1 MRIPEIVPLTHDL
14 FSSLVELEAQAT
26 NRKEKYQK
34 ALTELNEH
42 VSGVEMR
49 INQERMTIK
58 GRLSELDQEEQVLQK
73 KIREVTKKKLDASLH
88 NAAFDGEAEL
98 QREKAR
104 LQEVP
109 QERTAFNELLED
121 IKVSP
126 EEDTRFNELYNI
138 VREKGQ
144 KTNVAM
150 KLRAVELKRVF
161 EVINAQFQSSNWNEG
176 GFSFDA
182 ALSSA
187 SSRIYKLQK
196 GE

>member
-73 KIREVTKKKLDASLH
+73 KIREVTKKSLM
-88 NAAFDGEAEL
+88 L
-98 QREKAR
+98 
-104 LQEVP
+104 LYIMLLLM
-109 QERTAFNELLED
+109 ERQSFNGKKHD
-121 IKVSP
+121 YRKSH
-126 EEDTRFNELYNI
+126 RNERHLMSSWRILKY
-138 VREKGQ
+138 
-144 KTNVAM
+144 
-150 KLRAVELKRVF
+150 LRKR
-161 EVINAQFQSSNWNEG
+161 IRDLMSSTT
-176 GFSFDA
+176 
-182 ALSSA
+182 
-187 SSRIYKLQK
+187 
-196 GE
+196 